1 MSACTVCDKKIG
13 FGQYICVDCHQ
24 EQLNSPS
31 GKTQIELAKESKLKE
46 YERNFSQIIL
56 TTAPTIEG
64 YNIIETIEVI
74 SAECVFGLNVFKDF
88 FVGLSDFFGGRNE
101 STQNALRNARKT
113 CLSELKKEAL
123 SIGANGVIAID
134 LDYSEFSGKNT
145 SMLFLV
151 ASGTAVKLEKVAK

>member
-1 MSACTVCDKKIG
+1 M
-13 FGQYICVDCHQ
+13 
-24 EQLNSPS
+24 
-31 GKTQIELAKESKLKE
+31 
-46 YERNFSQIIL
+46 
-56 TTAPTIEG
+56 
-64 YNIIETIEVI
+64 
-74 SAECVFGLNVFKDF
+74 NVFKDF
-88 FVGLSDFFGGRNE
+88 FVGLSDFFGGGNE
-101 STQNALRNARKT
+101 STQNALRDARKT